1 MLALD
6 DFAVAYGPAP
16 VIRSLSDL
24 WPAGQVTALIGCNG
38 AGKSTLLKAMAGLL
52 PCSGRIT
59 LKGRPLTTP
68 ERRRTIAY
76 MPQDNAAIASSLTVL
91 EVVLLGRLGAL
102 GMRVPAGLAD
112 AALEALAV
120 FGLAPLQGRRLD
132 DISGGQRQL
141 VFLSQALFRD
151 PRVLLLDEPTAA
163 LDLRHQLLVLDR
175 LRLHAAATGTVVA
188 MAMHDLNL
196 AAQYSGRL
204 LGLKD
209 GRAIAAGPAG
219 DVLTPANLALMYG
232 IEAEVAPTSGGK
244 VQVLALRASPATDMA
259 AQ

>member
-1 MLALD
+1 M
-6 DFAVAYGPAP
+6 
-16 VIRSLSDL
+16 
-24 WPAGQVTALIGCNG
+24 
-38 AGKSTLLKAMAGLL
+38 
-52 PCSGRIT
+52 
-59 LKGRPLTTP
+59 
-68 ERRRTIAY
+68 
-76 MPQDNAAIASSLTVL
+76 L